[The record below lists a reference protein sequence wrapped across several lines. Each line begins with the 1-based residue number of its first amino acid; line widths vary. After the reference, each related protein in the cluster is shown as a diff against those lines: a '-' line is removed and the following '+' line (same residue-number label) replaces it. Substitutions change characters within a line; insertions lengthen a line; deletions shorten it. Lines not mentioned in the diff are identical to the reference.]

1 MMLYCLLVVA
11 FLASLGH
18 AFSPS
23 PFILRSRS
31 TDNSHTGNLLNS
43 FRRNYASVRLSLVID
58 PAMFPLDIGIA
69 AVSAAAGALAQVPKI
84 QELERELDTTR
95 AALTDSEQQ
104 LVSQIHELE
113 ERLFVMDREFEGQTD
128 KFKKQYDVKMRDD
141 LQKITEKMK
150 VDFQYTL
157 EIKVEEEKSKLLLD
171 KLDVTNSLTGQ
182 RQVELVNLRLQRSR
196 IEDANQALE
205 KAMDESKAELDRLR
219 EAALKRT
226 GWWPF

>member
-1 MMLYCLLVVA
+1 
-11 FLASLGH
+11 
-18 AFSPS
+18 
-23 PFILRSRS
+23 
-31 TDNSHTGNLLNS
+31 
-43 FRRNYASVRLSLVID
+43 
-58 PAMFPLDIGIA
+58 
-69 AVSAAAGALAQVPKI
+69 VPKI